1 MFKTMQK
8 LVCILV
14 VWNVL
19 ITGIL
24 VGMYAKHRADK
35 LSELICIQEEIP
47 NEEIEFDIVEGL

>member
-35 LSELICIQEEIP
+35 LSALICIQEEISEAP
-47 NEEIEFDIVEGL
+47 QYELVEVE

>member
-1 MFKTMQK
+1 MQK

-35 LSELICIQEEIP
+35 LSALICIQEEISEAP
-47 NEEIEFDIVEGL
+47 QYELVEVE